1 VVKPLRG
8 SMKAWAAMAMVLVM
22 ALAVACS
29 SSPAPASAP
38 AAPGVTP
45 AELQAALS
53 AAVQAAPS
61 GPSAAEISSMVAS
74 AVEGAVPEGTDPA
87 EISRLVQAA
96 VSAATAKAAGSAVTP
111 GDIRAAIA
119 AAASSGPDPLSS
131 GEVAA
136 IVAAAVAA
144 IPTPAPAMAPVASG
158 TNATPDYWNPPTAF
172 YGQPLYGGEMIVNFE
187 DPLEHANTWGAYTA
201 TVTRYRTPTMN
212 SLIGEDPYNP
222 GKIIPDLASSW
233 EQDADGQGLTFK
245 FVEGVTWH
253 DGQAFVCEDAL
264 YSLDTM
270 VNGDSDGRI
279 TASEMGAKLAFID
292 YGNTSCKDDTRL
304 HVRYSGGTDTALV
317 AFIDRGFLIFQ
328 KDWFLD
334 GGEDA
339 MFQDVSIGTGPFIW
353 EEGQNVGVD
362 VQHFEANPDYFKPG
376 LPYVDRLTIHGIL
389 DESVQQATML
399 AHQTN
404 WHWVRNF
411 GQYDSYVDDD
421 QIQTVIR
428 ATRGHHSININ
439 SSRAPF
445 DNVNVRKAIMMG
457 MDRQAAIKVL
467 LDDHGSAGFIM
478 PPGGAWDLTQ
488 EQGCAVPGWC
498 VPDAGYDAQRA
509 EAIAILE
516 GEDFDF
522 GKTYKMTVESDEQVQ
537 ARATLVQEQL
547 RLLGIETEF
556 DSVES
561 IAWRQ
566 QVTTGEWG
574 DFTPANTTMPADNPG
589 LGMSFY
595 HGCASATNFQTP
607 QNDCDATS
615 ESLLGDLA
623 VAVSPADQKTAS
635 DALQLYLM
643 GQYYRFPLYWEQ
655 EAAAFWPEVRG
666 YVHQPQPSGPFMRW
680 EQTWMDPSHADDSGF
695 QGQTSGVPGGI

>member
-1 VVKPLRG
+1 VVKPLLV
-8 SMKAWAAMAMVLVM
+8 SMKAWAVMAMALVM

-29 SSPAPASAP
+29 SSPAPA
-38 AAPGVTP
+38 APGVTP
-45 AELQAALS
+45 AELQAALN

-87 EISRLVQAA
+87 EISSLVQAA

-111 GDIRAAIA
+111 GDIRAAISAA

-131 GEVAA
+131 SEVSA

-144 IPTPAPAMAPVASG
+144 IPTPAPAMAPVAS
-158 TNATPDYWNPPTAF
+158 TSNATPDYWNPPSAF

-201 TVTRYRTPTMN
+201 TVTRYRSPIMN
-212 SLIGEDPYNP
+212 SLIGEDPYSP
-222 GKIIPDLASSW
+222 GKIVPDLASSW
-233 EQDADGQGLTFK
+233 EQDSDGQGLTFK
-245 FVEGVTWH
+245 FVEGINWH
-253 DGQAFVCEDAL
+253 DGQAFVCEDAN
-264 YSLDTM
+264 YTIDTM
-270 VNGDSDGRI
+270 INGEADGRI
-279 TASEMGAKLAFID
+279 TASEMGAKLAFIESS
-292 YGNTSCKDDTRL
+292 SCNDDTRL

-317 AFIDRGFLIFQ
+317 AFIDRGFLVFQ
-328 KDWFLD
+328 KDWFLE

-339 MFQDVSIGTGPFIW
+339 MFQDVSVGTGPFIW

-376 LPYVDRLTIHGIL
+376 LPYLDRLTIHGIL

-411 GQYDSYVDDD
+411 GQYDAYVDND

-428 ATRGHHSININ
+428 ATRGHHGISLN
-439 SSRAPF
+439 SGKAPF
-445 DNVNVRKAIMMG
+445 DNVKVRQAIMMG
-457 MDRQAAIKVL
+457 MDRGAAIAVL
-467 LDDHGSAGFIM
+467 QAGHGSTGFIM

-488 EQGCAVPGWC
+488 AQGCAVPGWC
-498 VPDAGYDAQRA
+498 VPAAGYDAQRL

-516 GEDFDF
+516 GEGFDFDA
-522 GKTYKMTVESDEQVQ
+522 TYTITVESDEQVQ
-537 ARATLVQEQL
+537 TRATLIQEQL
-547 RLLGIETEF
+547 RLLGITMDF

-561 IAWRQ
+561 VAWRQ
-566 QVTTGEWG
+566 QVTTGGWG
-574 DFTPANTTMPADNPG
+574 HITPSNSTMPADNPG

-595 HGCASATNFQTP
+595 YGCASSTNYITP
-607 QNDCDATS
+607 QTACNETS
-615 ESLLGDLA
+615 EALLATLA
-623 VAVSPADQKTAS
+623 SAS
-635 DALQLYLM
+635 DPKAQKIASDELQLYLM
-643 GQYYRFPLYWEQ
+643 GQYLRFPLYWEQ

-680 EQTWMDPSHADDSGF
+680 EQTWIDPSHADDSGF
-695 QGQTSGVPGGI
+695 KGQITGVPGGI

>member
-1 VVKPLRG
+1 MVKPLRV
-8 SMKAWAAMAMVLVM
+8 SMKAWAAVALVLAMAI
-22 ALAVACS
+22 AVACS
-29 SSPAPASAP
+29 SAP

-45 AELQAALS
+45 AELQAALDK
-53 AAVQAAPS
+53 AVQAAPS
-61 GPSAAEISSMVAS
+61 GPSAAEISAMVQS

-87 EISRLVQAA
+87 EISAMVEAA
-96 VSAATAKAAGSAVTP
+96 VMAASAASAGSAVTAA
-111 GDIRAAIA
+111 DIQSAIA
-119 AAASSGPDPLSS
+119 AAASSGPDPLSAS
-131 GEVAA
+131 EVSA

-144 IPTPAPAMAPVASG
+144 IPTPAPAPAAPTGSA
-158 TNATPDYWNPPTAF
+158 TNVTPDYWNPPTAF

-253 DGQAFVCEDAL
+253 DGQPFVCEDAR
-264 YSLDTM
+264 YSIETM
-270 VNGDSDGRI
+270 MVGESDGRI
-279 TASEMGAKLAFID
+279 TASEMGGKLEFID
-292 YGNTSCKDDTRL
+292 LDNTSCKDDSRL

-328 KDWFLD
+328 KDWFEA
-334 GGEDA
+334 GQEDA
-339 MFQDVSIGTGPFIW
+339 MYTDVSIGTGPFIW
-353 EEGQNVGVD
+353 EDDQDVGVD

-376 LPYVDRLTIHGIL
+376 LPYLDRLTIHGIL
-389 DESVQQATML
+389 DESIQQATML

-411 GQYDSYVDDD
+411 GQYDSYVDHD

-439 SSRAPF
+439 SFNAPF
-445 DNVNVRKAIMMG
+445 DNVKVRQAIMMG

-498 VPDAGYDAQRA
+498 APAAGYDAQRA

-516 GEDFDF
+516 GEGFDFDQ
-522 GKTYKMTVESDEQVQ
+522 TYVMTVESDEQVQ
-537 ARATLVQEQL
+537 ARGTFVQEQL
-547 RLLGIETEF
+547 RLLGIQTEF

-561 IAWRQ
+561 TAWRQ
-566 QVTTGEWG
+566 QITTGGWG

-595 HGCASATNFQTP
+595 YGCASATNFQTP
-607 QNDCDATS
+607 QNNCDAGS
-615 ESLLGDLA
+615 EDLLADLA
-623 VAVSPADQKTAS
+623 AATSPADQKAAS
-635 DALQLYLM
+635 DAVQLYLM
-643 GQYYRFPLYWEQ
+643 GRYLRFPLYWEQ

-680 EQTWMDPSHADDSGF
+680 EQTWIDESHADDSGF
-695 QGQTSGVPGGI
+695 KGQTSGVPGGI